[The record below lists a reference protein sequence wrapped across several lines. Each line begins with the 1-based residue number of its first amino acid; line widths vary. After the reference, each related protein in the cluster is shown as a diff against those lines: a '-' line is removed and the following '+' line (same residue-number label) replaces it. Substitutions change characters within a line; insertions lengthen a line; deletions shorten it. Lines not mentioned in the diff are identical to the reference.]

1 MSYPTEL
8 HQLAI
13 RNMEII
19 ETAPTVVDET
29 EKTLFNAINAHIKN
43 RTEAKKD
50 WNGCYDFI
58 TNEDEEQTYFS
69 SNNWPKSAKG
79 EVYAYYSLYE
89 MEDSEVEHYLSS
101 AIGLRG
107 ESLGLYFE
115 VDITALTLNV
125 REYKAELN
133 KFFNDNV
140 AVQKAGFT
148 LTPSKKFLV
157 RRFHFDAEKLAE
169 AYPDVED
176 VFAPLD
182 EALDDLFKVH
192 EEFNTFVQS
201 LPWTNEA

>member
-29 EKTLFNAINAHIKN
+29 EKVLFNAINAHIKK
-43 RTEAKKD
+43 RIEAKESWD
-50 WNGCYDFI
+50 GCYDFI

-69 SNNWPKSAKG
+69 PDNWPKNANG
-79 EVYAYYSLYE
+79 EVYAYYSLDA
-89 MEDSEVEHYLSS
+89 MEDSEIYYLSS

-115 VDITALTLNV
+115 IDITALTLNA

-148 LTPSKKFLV
+148 LTRNKKSLV
-157 RRFHFDAEKLAE
+157 RCFHFDAEKLAE